1 MKNNTGTSLGYGSP
15 SVEPD
20 LIKALIDEICIVN
33 ANNTSF
39 CARLISIQNDSE
51 LWFESK
57 RGQRWMIH
65 RTAIMSIRPLNHAP
79 GESA

>member
-1 MKNNTGTSLGYGSP
+1 MKNNTVTSLGYGSP
-15 SVEPD
+15 SVGPD
-20 LIKALIDEICIVN
+20 PIKALINEICIVN

-65 RTAIMSIRPLNHAP
+65 RTAIMSIRPLNHAQ
-79 GESA
+79 GGSA

>member
-1 MKNNTGTSLGYGSP
+1 MKNNTVTSLGYGSP

-20 LIKALIDEICIVN
+20 PIKALINEICIVN

-57 RGQRWMIH
+57 SGQRWMIH
-65 RTAIMSIRPLNHAP
+65 RTAIMSIRPLNHTP
-79 GESA
+79 GGSA

>member
-1 MKNNTGTSLGYGSP
+1 MKNDTVTSLGYGSP
-15 SVEPD
+15 SVESDP
-20 LIKALIDEICIVN
+20 IRALINEICIVN

-65 RTAIMSIRPLNHAP
+65 RTAIMSIRPLNHAQ
-79 GESA
+79 GGSA

>member
-1 MKNNTGTSLGYGSP
+1 MKNETLSSLGYGSP

-20 LIKALIDEICIVN
+20 PIKALINEICIVN

-57 RGQRWMIH
+57 SGQKWMIH
-65 RTAIMSIRPLNHAP
+65 RTAILSIRPLNHAP
-79 GESA
+79 GGSA